1 MGGILVCCE
10 DLTHWKRPWCWERLK
25 EGRGDDRGRDGWMAA
40 PSQCTWV
47 WASSGSWWWTGN
59 PGKLQSMALQRVWL
73 KDWTELIFL
82 VEISLFKFFPL
93 SIWIFLL
100 FYNISFRI
108 IFDTSLIDAWFT
120 NIFLK
125 SITCFFLLELSIV
138 DQNFALIFIN
148 SS

>member
-1 MGGILVCCE
+1 MGGILVWCKE
-10 DLTHWKRPWCWERLK
+10 LTHWKRPWCWERLK
-25 EGRGDDRGRDGWMAA
+25 AGRGDDRGWDGWMAG

-47 WASSGSWWWTGN
+47 WASSGSGWWTGN

-82 VEISLFKFFPL
+82 AEISLLKFFPL

-108 IFDTSLIDAWFT
+108 LYFWYIFDRCMVYKY
-120 NIFLK
+120 FLEVYNLFISSWTIYCRSK
-125 SITCFFLLELSIV
+125 FCF
-138 DQNFALIFIN
+138 NFY
-148 SS
+148 

>member
-1 MGGILVCCE
+1 MGGILVWCKE
-10 DLTHWKRPWCWERLK
+10 LTHWKRPWCWQRLK
-25 EGRGDDRGRDGWMAA
+25 AGRGDDRGWDGWMAA

-82 VEISLFKFFPL
+82 AEISLLKFFPL

-108 IFDTSLIDAWFT
+108 LYFWYIFDRCMVYKY
-120 NIFLK
+120 FLEVYNLFISSWTIYCRSK
-125 SITCFFLLELSIV
+125 FCF
-138 DQNFALIFIN
+138 NFY
-148 SS
+148 